1 MNDDTNDLSGID
13 PKMLARIQALR
24 LMDDDFMT
32 AVFAGDNALTEFLLK
47 ILLSRDDLRVKKSM
61 TQKEMHNLFGR
72 SVRLDILA
80 EDESGKIYNI
90 EIQRA
95 DKGADPRRARY
106 NLALLDSHTLKRK
119 SRFAELPETYII
131 FITENDIFSTGKAI
145 YRLKKILEDDDGAI
159 LPFDDGAHTVY
170 VNGAYRGDDAIGR
183 LMHDFCESDAAKM
196 NYEEIAE
203 RVKIHKQ
210 QTKGVRNMC
219 RIFEEYG
226 DERVAEAI
234 AEKSKDV
241 VEKLLR
247 KNKLSLEEIA
257 DTADVPLEEVQKIA
271 ERIFVPE

>member
-32 AVFAGDNALTEFLLK
+32 VVFAGDNALTEFLLR

-106 NLALLDSHTLKRK
+106 NLAMLDSHALKRK
-119 SRFAELPETYII
+119 SNFADLPETYII
-131 FITENDIFSTGKAI
+131 FITENDYFGLGNPLYEVQKEIKGTA
-145 YRLKKILEDDDGAI
+145 
-159 LPFDDGAHTVY
+159 LPFDDGAHTIY
-170 VNGAYRGDDAIGR
+170 VNGAYRGDDKIGK
-183 LMHDFCESDAAKM
+183 LMHDFCEPNADKM
-196 NYEEIAE
+196 NYAEIAE
-203 RVKIHKQ
+203 RVRLHKQ
-210 QTKGVRNMC
+210 QTKGVSNMC

-226 DERVAEAI
+226 DERAAEARN
-234 AEKSKDV
+234 EV

-247 KNKLSLEEIA
+247 QNKLSLEEIA
-257 DTADVPLEEVQKIA
+257 ETTDVPLEQVQKIA
-271 ERIFVPE
+271 ERIFATA